1 MCDFESLRLDD
12 DRQRQGEDAERGPGH
27 VRAIPPDGDR
37 NADPLAHPERL
48 GKLAVFEGVR
58 NYPAR
63 VKCASL
69 PGTRFAPRST
79 RRTRSCR
86 QKRSSVTDGHDG
98 QHHQA
103 HRGTRART
111 EEEARVASNAGAT
124 AGANSSVVTPFKTLT
139 MQPQIVEVLSTI
151 FDPEIPV
158 NIYELGLIYEIAVDS
173 DNVVGIRMTLTAPG
187 CPAAQSLPVEVVN
200 KLKQLPGITDA
211 HVDIV
216 WDPPWDKDRMSDA
229 AKLQLGM
236 F

>member
-1 MCDFESLRLDD
+1 MAMADNIIKLTDE
-12 DRQRQGEDAERGPGH
+12 
-27 VRAIPPDGDR
+27 
-37 NADPLAHPERL
+37 NA
-48 GKLAVFEGVR
+48 
-58 NYPAR
+58 
-63 VKCASL
+63 
-69 PGTRFAPRST
+69 
-79 RRTRSCR
+79 
-86 QKRSSVTDGHDG
+86 
-98 QHHQA
+98 
-103 HRGTRART
+103 TRA
-111 EEEARVASNAGAT
+111 EEAARVASNAGAT
-124 AGANSSVVTPFKTLT
+124 TAAIFERRDPVRTLT

-173 DNVVGIRMTLTAPG
+173 DNVVGVRMTLTAPG

>member
-1 MCDFESLRLDD
+1 MTDNIIKLTDE
-12 DRQRQGEDAERGPGH
+12 QAA
-27 VRAIPPDGDR
+27 RA
-37 NADPLAHPERL
+37 
-48 GKLAVFEGVR
+48 
-58 NYPAR
+58 
-63 VKCASL
+63 
-69 PGTRFAPRST
+69 
-79 RRTRSCR
+79 
-86 QKRSSVTDGHDG
+86 
-98 QHHQA
+98 
-103 HRGTRART
+103 
-111 EEEARVASNAGAT
+111 EEAARASHAGAT
-124 AGANSSVVTPFKTLT
+124 ADAIFERRDPVKTLA
-139 MQPQIVEVLSTI
+139 MQSQIVDVLSTI

-173 DNVVGIRMTLTAPG
+173 DHVVGVRMTLTAPG

>member
-1 MCDFESLRLDD
+1 MTDN
-12 DRQRQGEDAERGPGH
+12 
-27 VRAIPPDGDR
+27 II
-37 NADPLAHPERL
+37 
-48 GKLAVFEGVR
+48 KLTEEHA
-58 NYPAR
+58 
-63 VKCASL
+63 
-69 PGTRFAPRST
+69 
-79 RRTRSCR
+79 
-86 QKRSSVTDGHDG
+86 
-98 QHHQA
+98 
-103 HRGTRART
+103 ART

-124 AGANSSVVTPFKTLT
+124 AGAIFERRNPVKTLT

-211 HVDIV
+211 LVDIV
-216 WDPPWDKDRMSDA
+216 WDPPWGRDRMSDA